1 MKVCVIGTG
10 YVGLVVGACLADSGN
25 EVICVDCDKEKLSN
39 LENGIIPIYE
49 PLLEDLIKTNVKEKR
64 LSFTSDTAYAVKNSL
79 VCFIAVGTPSN
90 PDGSCNLDYVKNAA
104 KSIGQAIEK
113 YTIIVNKS
121 TIPVG
126 GVDLVHSIIKEH
138 TNVEFDVVSNP
149 EFLKQGNA
157 VEDFIK
163 PDRVVIGTD
172 SEKAYKIMEEL
183 YTPYL
188 RTGNPILNMDVKSAE
203 LTKYAS
209 NCFLAM
215 KISYINQIA
224 NICEKIGA
232 DVENIRQGMSFDKRI
247 GNQFLFAGLGF
258 GGSCFPKDVKALINT
273 ASNYGCEF
281 DLLKAIEDVNARQ
294 KKIFVEKIKNRFN
307 DLKGLTIA
315 VWGLSFKPKT
325 NDMREAPS
333 IDIINTLLDLGA
345 KIQAYD
351 PKAADEAKKYF
362 ADKITYTSS
371 CYEALNG
378 ANALLLLTEWSEF
391 QLVDFSKI
399 KSLMKNPVIF
409 DGRNQYNFK
418 KLEEMGFEY
427 YKIGKNCDI
436 K

>member
-25 EVICVDCDKEKLSN
+25 EVICVDCDEEKLSN

-126 GVDLVHSIIKEH
+126 GVDLVRSIIKEN

-281 DLLKAIEDVNARQ
+281 DLLKAVEDVNARQ

-333 IDIINTLLDLGA
+333 IDIINALLDLSA